1 MQIRNG
7 RAGRQRTFAR
17 MRHVLALL
25 GAIGMAGTIAGCV
38 VVPARPVAYHP
49 VVVRP
54 YAYVVY

>member
-1 MQIRNG
+1 MTNRCMPY
-7 RAGRQRTFAR
+7 QRIFPR
-17 MRHVLALL
+17 VRCMLALL
-25 GAIGMAGTIAGCV
+25 GAIGMAGTVAGCV